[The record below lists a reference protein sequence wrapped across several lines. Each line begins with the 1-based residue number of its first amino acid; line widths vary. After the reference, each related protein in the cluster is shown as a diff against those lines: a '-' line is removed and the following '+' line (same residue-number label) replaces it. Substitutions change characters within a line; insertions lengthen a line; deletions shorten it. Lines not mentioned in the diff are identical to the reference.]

1 MAKNDNEIWK
11 AIGIPI
17 LHKIC
22 NVLILVG
29 CVLNYLSLLVDASSI
44 LKNYGDIVILIFL
57 TCRMMIYHKTKAPR
71 SPYKKDLNLKAITA
85 AALLVCAF
93 TGGAF
98 IFFYEQTFFDI
109 TIRTA
114 SNLIFSISLSVLFQ
128 NFDAVLEREFQIAKQ
143 QNSKTGGRGK

>member
-17 LHKIC
+17 LRKTC
-22 NVLILVG
+22 NVFIFLG
-29 CVLNYLSLLVDASSI
+29 CALNYLSLISDTSSF
-44 LKNYGDIVILIFL
+44 LKNYGDIIILIFL

-71 SPYKKDLNLKAITA
+71 SPYKLRPNLKAITGIS
-85 AALLVCAF
+85 LLVCAF

-114 SNLIFSISLSVLFQ
+114 SNLIFSISLSILFQ
-128 NFDAVLEREFQIAKQ
+128 NFDAVLEREYQMTKQ
-143 QNSKTGGRGK
+143 HNNKAVGQGK